1 MTITYFF
8 LTLNHH
14 EAPVVDELYK
24 LIGDDLTFVELYDM
38 SNEKDGKK
46 GSTEDFSNRPYL
58 LKAWESLENE
68 QKAMELAR
76 TSDVAMFCGFPSLR
90 FQIERLKENRLSFEV
105 SERWLKRGL
114 IGMLSPRLLKVFLNF
129 HLRNWRNRP
138 LYRLCSS
145 AFAAGDHARL
155 GMYKGKCFKWGYF
168 TSVGT
173 LNENEDKNENLLCG
187 CEKVDSEILMQHQP
201 LSDCSAWADIL
212 QSPRDIC
219 FSDDGRKTASTS
231 SGQAPVEASTDV
243 STSEITPL
251 MWCSR
256 FLMLKHPELPIL
268 LARKLKDRY
277 TINHKPGS
285 INFHLDMYGEGEYKQ
300 QAIDLVESLGLADCV
315 SFIGNKPNTELMED
329 MKRHEIFLFTSD
341 KNEGW
346 GAVANESMSNGCVL
360 VGSDA
365 LGCAPYLIKDSEN
378 GFMFKS
384 SKVSCSFG
392 NPDMEALDSLYE
404 KVVWLLEHPMERKQ
418 MQRNAVKQMQ
428 EAWSPQNAAQ
438 SLLQLID
445 DIKNGKETSIQ
456 EGPCSKA

>member
-38 SNEKDGKK
+38 SNDKDGKK
-46 GSTEDFSNRPYL
+46 GSTENFSNRPYL

-138 LYRLCSS
+138 LCRLCSS

-168 TSVGT
+168 TSVPELVPKGAS
-173 LNENEDKNENLLCG
+173 
-187 CEKVDSEILMQHQP
+187 VSE
-201 LSDCSAWADIL
+201 
-212 QSPRDIC
+212 
-219 FSDDGRKTASTS
+219 GS
-231 SGQAPVEASTDV
+231 SVV
-243 STSEITPL
+243 CL
-251 MWCSR
+251 MWCAR
-256 FLMLKHPELPIL
+256 FLILKHPELPIL
-268 LARKLKDRY
+268 MADRLKKKGY
-277 TINHKPGS
+277 K
-285 INFHLDMYGEGEYKQ
+285 FHLDMYGEGEYKQ
-300 QAIDLVESLGLADCV
+300 QSMDLVESLDLTDCV

-329 MKRHEIFLFTSD
+329 MKQHDIFLFTSD
-341 KNEGW
+341 RYEGW
-346 GAVANESMSNGCVL
+346 GAVANESLSEGCVL
-360 VGSDA
+360 VASDA
-365 LGCAPYLIKDSEN
+365 IGSSPYLIEEGTN
-378 GFMFKS
+378 GFMFHS
-384 SKVSCSFG
+384 SKTSCSSG
-392 NPDMEALDSLYE
+392 NPDKAALDSLCE
-404 KVVWLLEHPMERKQ
+404 KVEWLLNHPTEKKL
-418 MQRNAVKQMQ
+418 MQQNAQRVMK
-428 EAWSPQNAAQ
+428 EVWSPANAAR

-445 DIKNGKETSIQ
+445 DLQHGRDTSIKV
-456 EGPCSKA
+456 GPCSKA